1 MQASFATRG
10 SWGVLLTLRYHS
22 MYFTGAQGVPDRV
35 GEGEGWKGWGT
46 WAPGWGWPVGFHA
59 CRVAMSFMCLLAL
72 SHCDV
77 CSALSARSV
86 RSGSTRRS
94 CETPVTGSCCC
105 GSRVWM
111 APSRTRSTRF
121 SLQTFQVG
129 WPARIILPPLH
140 TRLRTRSHNDL
151 RTQTTHMYRHPQTRL
166 RTELLFLV
174 VSPPPPHPLPPTP
187 YPPPPNPLL
196 PNLFSSSHQL
206 PSCSYARMG
215 AWKAPPRASRQAPA
229 R

>member
-1 MQASFATRG
+1 
-10 SWGVLLTLRYHS
+10 
-22 MYFTGAQGVPDRV
+22 
-35 GEGEGWKGWGT
+35 
-46 WAPGWGWPVGFHA
+46 
-59 CRVAMSFMCLLAL
+59 MSFMCLLAL

-121 SLQTFQVG
+121 SLQTFLVG

-151 RTQTTHMYRHPQTRL
+151 RTQTTHMYRHAREAGRESGTAPVLYLTNMVGRHPWIDSANHFCAPQIRSACTRL
-166 RTELLFLV
+166 CVCASGVTLRVRYL
-174 VSPPPPHPLPPTP
+174 
-187 YPPPPNPLL
+187 N
-196 PNLFSSSHQL
+196 
-206 PSCSYARMG
+206 AR
-215 AWKAPPRASRQAPA
+215 
-229 R
+229 